1 MEAILHAEPRSE
13 KGKGPA
19 RRLRAT
25 GRVPATLY
33 GAGVEPTSIHVSA
46 LDLLH
51 VFHAMGG
58 ASVLVDLKLDGQEY
72 LTIAREIQRDLIHNR
87 FIHVDFMAV
96 RRDEKIT
103 VNIELHEVGESVG
116 VHAGGVV
123 EHHLREVEVECLP
136 ADVPERI
143 EFDIT
148 SLQIGDSLRVG
159 DLAPPPGVEFLTD
172 PDTMVLAVVEPAVM
186 DTELDLAVA
195 GEEVPEA
202 EVAPEEEEVA
212 EAAEGEAAEGEVAEG
227 EAAEGEAA
235 EGEGGEG
242 AAGPDKGK
250 TAEGAGES

>member
-1 MEAILHAEPRSE
+1 M
-13 KGKGPA
+13 
-19 RRLRAT
+19 
-25 GRVPATLY
+25 PATLY
-33 GAGVEPTSIHVSA
+33 GAGVDPTSIHVSA

-103 VNIELHEVGESVG
+103 VDIELHEIGESAG
-116 VHAGGVV
+116 QRAGGVV

-136 ADVPERI
+136 ADVPERL

-148 SLQIGDSLRVG
+148 RLRIGDAVRVG
-159 DLAPPPGVEFLTD
+159 DLTPPPGVELLTD

-186 DTELDLAVA
+186 DTELDLAIA
-195 GEEVPEA
+195 GEE
-202 EVAPEEEEVA
+202 APEIEVEA
-212 EAAEGEAAEGEVAEG
+212 EAAEAAEAEGAEGE
-227 EAAEGEAA
+227 EGEAA

-242 AAGPDKGK
+242 GPEG
-250 TAEGAGES
+250 AEGEAKAPEGDGER

>member
-1 MEAILHAEPRSE
+1 MEAILQAEPRSE
-13 KGKGPA
+13 TGKGAA
-19 RRLRAT
+19 RRLRAA

-33 GAGVEPTSIHVSA
+33 GAGVEATSIHVSA

-51 VFHAMGG
+51 VFHAMGQ
-58 ASVLVDLKLDGQEY
+58 ASVLVDLKLDGQEH

-87 FIHVDFMAV
+87 FIHIDFMAV

-103 VNIELHEVGESVG
+103 VNIELHEIGDSVG

-136 ADVPERI
+136 ADVPHRI

-148 SLQIGDSLRVG
+148 SLNIGDSVRVG
-159 DLAPPPGVEFLTD
+159 DLVPPEGVEFLTD

-195 GEEVPEA
+195 GEEAPEA
-202 EVAPEEEEVA
+202 EAAPEE
-212 EAAEGEAAEGEVAEG
+212 EAAEGEAAEGAEG
-227 EAAEGEAA
+227 EAAEGAEGEAA
-235 EGEGGEG
+235 EGAKEGEGTEGGSKAPEG
-242 AAGPDKGK
+242 D
-250 TAEGAGES
+250 GES